1 MATISIAVRSAAR
14 LPVLCDQSA
23 VTMPDIRP
31 VHVEVLGVHRLYTR
45 LLIVEIS
52 VEPEPPRRW
61 AEAFNTFVGSRGE
74 PPEFTPKLDGSC
86 INVTP
91 PDHEL
96 ELWVQAVER
105 RIRHVNKKM
114 QEELQSLT
122 PQPQRAARLSQAIA
136 QEGFSPDVLA
146 RIMEAR
152 RMAAGLSGVFQSSS
166 WEAVD
171 VTALDRAPTRDTMVD
186 LGPPPSMVVA
196 SRQPT
201 AAIPAAKA

>member
-1 MATISIAVRSAAR
+1 
-14 LPVLCDQSA
+14 
-23 VTMPDIRP
+23 MPDIRL

-45 LLIVEIS
+45 LLVVEIS

-61 AEAFNTFVGSRGE
+61 AEAFNTFVGTGGE
-74 PPEFTPKLDGSC
+74 PPGFTTKLDGTC
-86 INVTP
+86 IIVTP

-122 PQPQRAARLSQAIA
+122 AQPLRAARLSQTIA

-146 RIMEAR
+146 RIMDVR
-152 RMAAGLSGVFQSSS
+152 RMAAGLSGIFQSSI

-171 VTALDRAPTRDTMVD
+171 VTALDRASTRDTMVD
-186 LGPPPSMVVA
+186 LGPPPSMDA
-196 SRQPT
+196 AARQPT